1 MKLAL
6 IARMDKS
13 GLGNQTKNLARLLNP
28 HKIILIDSTSFNG
41 RNQYPEIYKNY
52 KNIQIIDGF
61 VQDHQID
68 AVLSD
73 VEAVLTCETFYN
85 HNIPIEA
92 EKRGIRTYNQANWE
106 FLDNLRSP
114 RIPQPTK
121 FLWPS
126 YWYLETA
133 TREFRNKVLYLPPP
147 IFEEDFKRARE
158 INFSRSGKLRL
169 LHSVGR
175 QAIHD
180 RAGTQDLLDSLR
192 FTTADFELV
201 IKMQSDG
208 NLTIND
214 PRVTIDTSSPD
225 NEADIYT
232 DFDAMIQPRR
242 YGGLNLPMNEALA
255 SGLPVIMTDVSP
267 NNRVLPPEWLIRSDP
282 KATFMTRTRITAYS
296 ANHYSLADKISWL
309 CNISIDNHKKTA
321 YNIYQDNYSPEKL
334 LPRYEEILYG

>member
-41 RNQYPEIYKNY
+41 RKQYPEIYKKY

-61 VQDHQID
+61 IQDHQID

-106 FLDNLRSP
+106 FLDNLKSSRF
-114 RIPQPTK
+114 PQPTK

-126 YWYLETA
+126 YWNIEVA
-133 TREFRNKVLYLPPP
+133 AREFRDKVLYLPPP
-147 IFEEDFKRARE
+147 VFDKDFSDTRK
-158 INFSRSGKLRL
+158 INFSRTGKPRF

-180 RAGTQDLLDSLR
+180 RAGTQDLLNALR
-192 FTTADFELV
+192 FTGADFELV
-201 IKMQSDG
+201 IKMQSDE
-208 NLTIND
+208 NFIITD
-214 PRVTIDTSSPD
+214 PRVIIDKTSPD
-225 NEADIYT
+225 DEAEVYAN
-232 DFDAMIQPRR
+232 FDAMIQPRR

-255 SGLPVIMTDVSP
+255 SGLPVIMTDISP
-267 NNRVLPPEWLIRSDP
+267 NNRILPQEWLVKSEQ
-282 KATFMTRTRITAYS
+282 KATFMARTRIVVYS
-296 ANHYSLADKISWL
+296 ASHYALADKISWL
-309 CNISIDNHKKTA
+309 CSISIDNQKKTA

-334 LPRYEEILYG
+334 LPKYKEILNG